1 MVNISIRFEI
11 SFKERNF
18 KMFLAKINQ
27 PSGILKKMNSMGV
40 ANNMLQNHQNA
51 VSGSNSPS
59 VVVMKSM
66 SNLRFEMDEAYE
78 NQKQINGG
86 HAMMP
91 SVVTVT
97 SLGGRKM
104 QPSMGVTAASIK
116 SKRNIRDFEH
126 QQQQSNDDNR

>member
-1 MVNISIRFEI
+1 
-11 SFKERNF
+11 
-18 KMFLAKINQ
+18 MFLAKINQ

-40 ANNMLQNHQNA
+40 ANNMLQSHHLNNG
-51 VSGSNSPS
+51 VSGSNSNTPS

-86 HAMMP
+86 YNNGHVMMP
-91 SVVTVT
+91 NVVTVT

-126 QQQQSNDDNR
+126 QQQQSNDDNK

>member
-1 MVNISIRFEI
+1 
-11 SFKERNF
+11 
-18 KMFLAKINQ
+18 MFLAKINQ

-40 ANNMLQNHQNA
+40 ANNMLQSHHLNNG
-51 VSGSNSPS
+51 VSGSNSNTPS

-86 HAMMP
+86 YNNGHVVMP

-126 QQQQSNDDNR
+126 QQQSNDDNR